1 MENEDSIEKKVIDS
15 TAAEKVELNTINLQ
29 AENHNELLDKIESLD
44 IDSEDPKLIH
54 EEVKGESGDNEIQKV
69 GSENQG
75 EMSRSMEKAY
85 EEEQEPVFDGTEIP
99 GVEATRTSSTG
110 SLDPDPEAQGSA
122 WPEKAV
128 ALGKIVKEK
137 SVVAVS
143 NVFRRLSG
151 SKDEETQNVP
161 DGEGKD
167 DDSND
172 SSKEEEDKKTGN
184 ESKEASKNPLE
195 RFGWNPLAMIKR
207 DLSMQ
212 GNVEQGE
219 DNSVESPVPPPSMKG
234 RILLYTRLGCMES
247 KDVRLY
253 LQAKN
258 LRYVEINIDVYPSR
272 KLELEKLTG
281 SSAVPKVFFN
291 EVSVGGL
298 AELKA
303 MDEDGSL
310 DEKIKELISEEPSS
324 EAPLPPLSGEDD
336 VSCSGTVDEQATII
350 KKMKETISVKDRFY
364 KMRRFTNCFL
374 GSEAVD
380 FLSEDQYME
389 RKEAIEFGQQLAKK
403 YFFRHVLDE
412 NVFEDG
418 NHLYRFLDHDPIVS
432 SQCYNITK
440 GISDVKPKPVIEI
453 ASRLRFLSFAMFE
466 AYTSEDGKHV
476 DYRSIHRSEEFAR
489 YLSVVEEL
497 QRVELQDLSREEK
510 LAFFINL
517 HNMMAIHAIL
527 LWGYPIGA
535 MERRKMLGDFKYVV
549 GGYTYS
555 LSAIQNGILRCNQ
568 RPPYNITKPFGGKD
582 PRSKVALPY
591 LEPLIHFTLVCGT
604 RSGPALRC
612 YSPGNI
618 DKELMEAAR
627 NFLRNGGLIFD
638 PATKTAYVTIILK
651 WFSVDFGK
659 NEGEVVK
666 HAANYLEPEK
676 SEELLELVANNQ
688 LKVTYQPYDWGLNC

>member
-1 MENEDSIEKKVIDS
+1 MENEDSIEKKITGS
-15 TAAEKVELNTINLQ
+15 TTAEKVELDTINLQ

-54 EEVKGESGDNEIQKV
+54 EKEKGESGNHEIQKV
-69 GSENQG
+69 GSENQD

-85 EEEQEPVFDGTEIP
+85 KEEQEPVFDGTEIP
-99 GVEATRTSSTG
+99 EVETMRTSSNG
-110 SLDPDPEAQGSA
+110 SLDLDSEAQGSA

-143 NVFRRLSG
+143 SVFRRLSG

-161 DGEGKD
+161 DGEEKD
-167 DDSND
+167 DDSNG

-184 ESKEASKNPLE
+184 ETKEASKNPLE
-195 RFGWNPLAMIKR
+195 RFGWNPLALIKR

-212 GNVEQGE
+212 RNIEQGD
-219 DNSVESPVPPPSMKG
+219 DNSVGSPVPQPSMKG
-234 RILLYTRLGCMES
+234 RILLYTRLGCLDS

-291 EVSVGGL
+291 EVSVGL

-303 MDEDGSL
+303 MDE
-310 DEKIKELISEEPSS
+310 
-324 EAPLPPLSGEDD
+324 
-336 VSCSGTVDEQATII
+336 
-350 KKMKETISVKDRFY
+350 
-364 KMRRFTNCFL
+364 

-389 RKEAIEFGQQLAKK
+389 RKEAIEFGQQLAKN

-412 NVFEDG
+412 NIFEDG

-440 GISDVKPKPVIEI
+440 GITDVKPKPVIEI

-466 AYTSEDGKHV
+466 AYTSEDGTHV

-489 YLSVVEEL
+489 YLRVVEEL

-638 PATKTAYVTIILK
+638 PATKTASVTKILK
-651 WFSVDFGK
+651 WFSVDFGN

>member
-1 MENEDSIEKKVIDS
+1 MEKEDSIEKKVIDS
-15 TAAEKVELNTINLQ
+15 ATAEKVELDTINLQ
-29 AENHNELLDKIESLD
+29 AENHNELLDKIVSLD
-44 IDSEDPKLIH
+44 IESEDPKLID
-54 EEVKGESGDNEIQKV
+54 EEVKGDSGSHEIQNV
-69 GSENQG
+69 GSENQD
-75 EMSRSMEKAY
+75 EVSRSMDKAY

-99 GVEATRTSSTG
+99 GVEAMRTSSTG
-110 SLDPDPEAQGSA
+110 SLDLDSEAQGSA

-151 SKDEETQNVP
+151 SKDEETQNVSG
-161 DGEGKD
+161 GEEKD

-184 ESKEASKNPLE
+184 EPKEASKNPLE

-219 DNSVESPVPPPSMKG
+219 DNR
-234 RILLYTRLGCMES
+234 RILLYTRLGCPES

-303 MDEDGSL
+303 MDKSGSL
-310 DEKIKELISEEPSS
+310 GEKIKELISEEPSS

-336 VSCSGTVDEQATII
+336 VSCSGTVDEQATIV

-412 NVFEDG
+412 NIFEDG
-418 NHLYRFLDHDPIVS
+418 NHLYRFLDQDPIVS

-440 GISDVKPKPVIEI
+440 GITDVKPKPVIEI

-489 YLSVVEEL
+489 YLRVVEEL

-535 MERRKMLGDFKYVV
+535 MERRKMLGDFKME
-549 GGYTYS
+549 S
-555 LSAIQNGILRCNQ
+555 CCNQ

-591 LEPLIHFTLVCGT
+591 VEPLIHFTLVCGT

-627 NFLRNGGLIFD
+627 NFLRNGGLVFD
-638 PATKTAYVTIILK
+638 PATKTAY
-651 WFSVDFGK
+651 

-666 HAANYLEPEK
+666 HAANYLQPEK